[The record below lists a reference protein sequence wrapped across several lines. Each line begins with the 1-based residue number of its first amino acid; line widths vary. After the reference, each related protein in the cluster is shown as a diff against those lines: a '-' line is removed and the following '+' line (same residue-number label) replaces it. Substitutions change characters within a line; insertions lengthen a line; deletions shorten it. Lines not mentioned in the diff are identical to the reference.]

1 MLRLYLLCLVFFVDG
16 LGGWMGE
23 TSDRFMDN
31 GARYGRLIY
40 ELIGDVEEVKSPCG
54 CRGFDEYA
62 PHINPSGRSSAE
74 DMSRSLYIP
83 GWE

>member
-1 MLRLYLLCLVFFVDG
+1 MRLLYGYSEGLRKRLWLILTALSLSRYRG
-16 LGGWMGE
+16 L
-23 TSDRFMDN
+23 
-31 GARYGRLIY
+31 IC
-40 ELIGDVEEVKSPCG
+40 ELIGEVEEVKSPCG